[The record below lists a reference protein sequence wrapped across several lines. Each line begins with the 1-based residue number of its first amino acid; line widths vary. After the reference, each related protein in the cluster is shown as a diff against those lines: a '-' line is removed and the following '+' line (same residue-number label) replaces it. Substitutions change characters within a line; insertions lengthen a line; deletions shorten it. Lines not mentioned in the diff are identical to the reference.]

1 MSRQQISNVNVTF
14 IWSLL
19 TSLPLFSVEDI
30 SWGLWIAESMER
42 GGIWIER
49 NSTILCQV
57 FLGVLGWY
65 NIIDMGHVV
74 DTVISHPD
82 FHCRAGGFTSPIAR
96 RAIGRKT
103 SNVICLQNLLLLRS
117 NSAKVTLQ
125 QWLIYMGYKK
135 CWPPLLDSGQ
145 LWRIIPALQL
155 PRELVKP
162 PLRLHWCS
170 ASLFV

>member
-1 MSRQQISNVNVTF
+1 MCCRPRGAWSRCNIMHWESTEEKQCHRHMSRQQISNLNVTF

-49 NSTILCQV
+49 KSTILCWG

-74 DTVISHPD
+74 DTVTSHPD
-82 FHCRAGGFTSPIAR
+82 FHFRAGGFASPVAR
-96 RAIGRKT
+96 NAIGRKT
-103 SNVICLQNLLLLRS
+103 SAVISLQNLLLLRS

-125 QWLIYMGYKK
+125 
-135 CWPPLLDSGQ
+135 
-145 LWRIIPALQL
+145 
-155 PRELVKP
+155 
-162 PLRLHWCS
+162 
-170 ASLFV
+170 